1 MIVRLPASLSKNG
14 KPGMIDV
21 EVTAGAT
28 LRAVLDEVEKR
39 IPGATAKL
47 LDADGKPH
55 RFVNMYVN
63 GDDIRFSAGVDTPVA
78 ERDEVLILPAISGG

>member
-1 MIVRLPASLSKNG
+1 M
-14 KPGMIDV
+14 
-21 EVTAGAT
+21 EVPAGAT

-55 RFVNMYVN
+55 RYVNLYVN
-63 GDDIRFSAGVDTPVA
+63 GDDIRYGAGVDTPVA
-78 ERDEVLILPAISGG
+78 EQDEVLILPAVSGG